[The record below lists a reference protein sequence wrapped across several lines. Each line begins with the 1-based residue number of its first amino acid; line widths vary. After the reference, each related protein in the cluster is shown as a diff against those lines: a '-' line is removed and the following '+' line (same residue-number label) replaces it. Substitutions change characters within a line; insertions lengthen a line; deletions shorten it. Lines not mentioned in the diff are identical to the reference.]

1 MRINAI
7 ILLLTAV
14 LVGVEP
20 IGAIEI
26 SGNRLYSDKELMRLV
41 DFALPDDSISVSILA
56 LYHEAGYYSADIKS
70 IEYDRRGQRSI
81 FIEEGTPSVLESIFV
96 NIVPDSL
103 KARLD
108 DLVYSVE
115 GEVASRDV
123 LDDFANRAVSRLAEH
138 GMPFARGQWLDFEF
152 NQENNL
158 RATFRIISGPRCR
171 ISDLV
176 FDGIARTRPETIE
189 RVIGLKVG
197 DPYAESRV
205 RDSERYI
212 GQMPYIEIS
221 SPFEIKAVSGGDSC
235 RVIYHIRELP
245 STRFEGAGGFVN
257 TKERSDFLGRINLAF
272 GDILGTGRSFGLLWD
287 KKDRIS
293 SELKLDY
300 LEPWFLGSKFDVK
313 LEIFQIDRDSLYIQT
328 GGRIG
333 LRYKFDRGS
342 SGGLRFSVERTEP
355 ESGSDISSSTGRSIK
370 LDFDYDRTD
379 YIDNPRSGY
388 FMKTEL
394 DYRYRSNRRVIEG
407 DDPPTRLSAVGA
419 EGGYFAELKKNFV
432 IAIRLAG
439 WGIASADGTVPI
451 DELRFVGGF
460 NDLRGYAEERFPAYR
475 FAVAT
480 IEPRIL
486 AGRKSRIYIF
496 GNFGAIKGSQ
506 SQNEDYRF
514 WPGYGLGLVAP
525 SGIGIFKIEIGWGK
539 TGFPS
544 EAIFNFGLA
553 GAF

>member
-1 MRINAI
+1 MRISAI
-7 ILLLTAV
+7 IPALTAV
-14 LVGVEP
+14 LVWIEP
-20 IGAIEI
+20 IGAVEI
-26 SGNRLYSDKELMRLV
+26 SGNRLYSDKELIRLA
-41 DFALPDDSISVSILA
+41 DFTLPDDSLSVSILA
-56 LYHEAGYYSADIKS
+56 LYHEAGYYSAEIES
-70 IEYDRRGQRSI
+70 IEYDRKGQRSI
-81 FIEEGTPSVLESIFV
+81 FIEEGTPSVVESIFV

-103 KARLD
+103 KAHFD
-108 DLVYSVE
+108 DLVHSVE
-115 GEVASRDV
+115 GEVASRDM

-152 NQENNL
+152 NKENNL

-171 ISDLV
+171 ISNLV

-189 RVIGLKVG
+189 RVISLKAG
-197 DPYAESRV
+197 DLYAESRV
-205 RDSERYI
+205 RDSERHI

-221 SPFEIKAVSGGDSC
+221 SPFELNAVSGGDSC

-257 TKERSDFLGRINLAF
+257 TKERSDFLGRINLAI

-300 LEPWFLGSKFDVK
+300 LEPYFLGSKFDVK
-313 LEIFQIDRDSLYIQT
+313 LEVFQIDRDSLYIET

-355 ESGSDISSSTGRSIK
+355 ESGADISSSTGRSVK

-388 FMKTEL
+388 LLKTEV

-419 EGGYFAELKKNFV
+419 EGGYFAELKNNFV

-439 WGIASADGTVPI
+439 WGIASADGTVPV

-460 NDLRGYAEERFPAYR
+460 NDLRGYAEEQFPSYR
-475 FAVAT
+475 YAVAT

-496 GNFGAIKGSQ
+496 GDFGAIKGSQ